1 MKAQKVIDPL
11 VAENAALR
19 EENAALRQRVANL
32 EEKVLVLLRRLEG
45 KSVKKDSHNSHAPPS
60 QDKARKTKSL
70 RGKSSRKSGG
80 QKGHPGHTLEMVSVA
95 DEVKDLKSSYC
106 EVCGGGLPE
115 EQTLLS
121 ARQVMDIPPM
131 QPVYTEYRQYGCACP
146 TCDHSQKATYPEGVN
161 APIQY
166 GPSVEAYVAYL
177 SVYQYL
183 PYQRLC
189 LLLKDVFG
197 LSMSEGSVANL
208 LQRAASKA
216 SPIYERIQ
224 TELQQATYV
233 GSDETGA
240 KVNGKNAWVWVWQN
254 VKNTFLK
261 ASSSRGSQTVEQTFP
276 DGLPKAT
283 IGSDRWSAQLKT
295 TSKAKQLCLAHL
307 QRDLIF
313 LEESEKSPWATHCKT
328 LLQDALGLDK
338 LAQARGKAYQPTEEK
353 AYRLEHRLNRL
364 LMRCIEAKQYPNTAT
379 FQKSLLKRRDCL
391 LVFLYDLEVPPD
403 NNASERA
410 IRNVKVKQ
418 KVSGQFKTGQNAFCI
433 LRSVID
439 TLKKRDLDIF
449 AFLAQIMA
457 SPAT

>member
-1 MKAQKVIDPL
+1 MQSGKTIEIL
-11 VAENAALR
+11 EAENAV
-19 EENAALRQRVANL
+19 LRQRVLNL
-32 EEKVLVLLRRLEG
+32 EEKVLILLQRLEG
-45 KSVKKDSHNSHAPPS
+45 KSVKRDSHNSHTPPS

-70 RGKSSRKSGG
+70 RGKSARKSGG
-80 QKGHPGHTLEMVSVA
+80 QTGHRGHTLEMASVA
-95 DEVKDLKSSYC
+95 DEIKDLKSSYC
-106 EVCGGGLPE
+106 QECGSALPE
-115 EQTLLS
+115 AQIVLS
-121 ARQVMDIPPM
+121 TRQVVDIPPIR
-131 QPVYTEYRQYGCACP
+131 PVYTKYRQYGCRCA
-146 TCDHSQKATYPEGVN
+146 TCAHFQKASYPQGVN

-166 GPSVEAYVAYL
+166 GARVEAYVAYL

-197 LSMSEGSVANL
+197 LSISEGSISNL
-208 LQRAASKA
+208 LQRAAKKA
-216 SPIYERIQ
+216 IPVYEQIQ
-224 TELQQATYV
+224 AELARASYV

-240 KVNGKNAWVWVWQN
+240 KVNGKNWWVWCWQN

-261 ASSSRGSQTVEQTFP
+261 ASSSRGSQTVEATFP

-283 IGSDRWSAQLKT
+283 IGSDRWAAQLKT

-313 LEESEKSPWATHCKT
+313 LEESEKSCWAVHCKT
-328 LLQDALGLDK
+328 LLQDALQLARF
-338 LAQARGKAYQPTEEK
+338 AQARGKAFGQQEKMAYQV
-353 AYRLEHRLNRL
+353 EHRLNRL
-364 LMRCIEAKQYPNTAT
+364 LIRYLDPKQYPNTLT
-379 FQKSLLKRRDCL
+379 FQKSLLKHRDSL

-418 KVSGQFKTGQNAFCI
+418 KVSGQFKTGQDAFCI

-449 AFLAQIMA
+449 TYLSQIMA
-457 SPAT
+457 NPAT